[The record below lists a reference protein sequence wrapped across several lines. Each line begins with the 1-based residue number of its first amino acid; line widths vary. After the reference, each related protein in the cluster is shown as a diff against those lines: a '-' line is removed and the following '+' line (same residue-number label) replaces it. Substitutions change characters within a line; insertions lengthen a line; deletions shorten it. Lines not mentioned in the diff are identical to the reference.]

1 LYQKYFKK
9 KLPFPLVTAIIEVL
23 NSGTTEANEN
33 SAATLFSLSM
43 LAENKVTGIWVWW
56 MKHCQSFYFL
66 HRIRR
71 GGMRL
76 DGSHSF
82 KLLWKS

>member
-43 LAENKVTGIWVWW
+43 LAENKVTGIWVW
-56 MKHCQSFYFL
+56 
-66 HRIRR
+66 
-71 GGMRL
+71 
-76 DGSHSF
+76 
-82 KLLWKS
+82 